1 MPPNNKRSAI
11 DIERERFAQKYGAT
25 PNGKTAVGMVGGSPV
40 YSDKT
45 SAIDIERE
53 RFAQKYGSAPAGKDL
68 VGMKSGN
75 PVYGDASQTA
85 GYKTPSAEEISSTF
99 QELEDTKGYSPKP
112 EGDLDKR
119 KELASV
125 LKQFARNEVKV
136 NPEDMV
142 KAGATMGV
150 SRGQL
155 SNLYQQ
161 YRKDFQNNPPQ
172 DLMSDTP
179 PTGTTPTG
187 TTPTGTTPTQ
197 PSLFSGE
204 YQKEGP
210 VKGPSITST
219 TPAAT
224 PTQAPPAGT
233 QDSGPATPRLDR
245 LAAMQGT
252 PIGSTSTL
260 GQRRSLESESGK
272 ALRMAR
278 RLERQGFGRAAEQV
292 ALAGAQAGLAE
303 PAFRTQAF
311 REKQSQMSAAAAEQ
325 SQAELEEKR
334 KNLEFLKRAREQGA
348 REMEKGGISPAT
360 AALFGN
366 LYKQ

>member
-99 QELEDTKGYSPKP
+99 QELEDAKGYSPKP

-125 LKQFARNEVKV
+125 LKQFARGEVKV

-150 SRGQL
+150 SRNQL

-161 YRKDFQNNPPQ
+161 YRKDFQANPPE
-172 DLMSDTP
+172 SA
-179 PTGTTPTG
+179 
-187 TTPTGTTPTQ
+187 
-197 PSLFSGE
+197 
-204 YQKEGP
+204 
-210 VKGPSITST
+210 TSM
-219 TPAAT
+219 AAST
-224 PTQAPPAGT
+224 PPAGT
-233 QDSGPATPRLDR
+233 PAPMGVREGPVMGRTPDSTPPSYFQTPSGADTTPATTAQDRGPETKGLDR

-252 PIGSTSTL
+252 PMGSASSL
-260 GQRRSLESESGK
+260 GQRRSLESDTGRT
-272 ALRMAR
+272 LRIAR
-278 RLERQGFGRAAEQV
+278 RLERQGFGKAAEQM
-292 ALAGAQAGLAE
+292 ALAAGQTAMTE
-303 PAFRTQAF
+303 PALKTQAF
-311 REKQSQMSAAAAEQ
+311 REKEAQMSSQAEAQ

-334 KNLEFLKRAREQGA
+334 KNLEFLKRAREQGMK
-348 REMEKGGISPAT
+348 EMQSGGISPAT
-360 AALFGN
+360 AQLFGSM
-366 LYKQ
+366 YKQ